1 MDITS
6 YLNSLE
12 DCREALIRFRRDLH
26 RHPEPGWK
34 EFYTTARLIAAL
46 KDHGIPAKYGKEIL
60 HRDYLWGY
68 PPQKEL
74 DVCMERAV
82 SQGADAG
89 IIKEMDGFTGAMAVI
104 ETGNPGPVTALR
116 FDIDC
121 NDVGEDM
128 DPCRL
133 PVKNGFSSE
142 NCGCMH
148 ACGHDGHASLGLFVC
163 MALNAIRKDL
173 SGVIKVIFQPA
184 EEGVRGAQSI
194 AESGVLDDV
203 DWFLSGHLGMGW
215 KTGELLALTNGF
227 LSTTKIDAVITGL
240 SSHAGASPQDGHNAI
255 LAACSATLAM
265 HTACQDSRGAA
276 RLNVGTISGGTG
288 RNVVADRAV
297 LQLETRGETTE
308 IERTVFGRAMSSLK
322 GAAEMFGCTV
332 DTKIMGSA
340 SGADSDDALE
350 PFIKAGASRIPEI
363 TRYVPSGGFTGS
375 EDAAYLMSR
384 VQAHGGKAA
393 YMCIGCDI
401 AAPHHNAR
409 FDIDENS
416 LMTGLK
422 LYVSVLWE
430 LLGQKQ

>member
-46 KDHGIPAKYGKEIL
+46 KDHGIPVRYGKEIL

-163 MALNAIRKDL
+163 LALNAIRKDL
-173 SGVIKVIFQPA
+173 SGVIKIIFQPA

-194 AESGVLDDV
+194 AESGILDDV
-203 DWFLSGHLGMGW
+203 DWFLSGHLGMAG
-215 KTGELLALTNGF
+215 KPQ
-227 LSTTKIDAVITGL
+227 
-240 SSHAGASPQDGHNAI
+240 SSWP
-255 LAACSATLAM
+255 
-265 HTACQDSRGAA
+265 
-276 RLNVGTISGGTG
+276 
-288 RNVVADRAV
+288 
-297 LQLETRGETTE
+297 
-308 IERTVFGRAMSSLK
+308 
-322 GAAEMFGCTV
+322 
-332 DTKIMGSA
+332 
-340 SGADSDDALE
+340 
-350 PFIKAGASRIPEI
+350 
-363 TRYVPSGGFTGS
+363 
-375 EDAAYLMSR
+375 
-384 VQAHGGKAA
+384 
-393 YMCIGCDI
+393 
-401 AAPHHNAR
+401 
-409 FDIDENS
+409 
-416 LMTGLK
+416 
-422 LYVSVLWE
+422 
-430 LLGQKQ
+430 

>member
-128 DPCRL
+128 AYRL
-133 PVKNGFSSE
+133 SGLPWSRQAQRGDHLRRHRTK
-142 NCGCMH
+142 CGCRPGGPPAGDPGRDH
-148 ACGHDGHASLGLFVC
+148 GDRTHRLWPGHE
-163 MALNAIRKDL
+163 
-173 SGVIKVIFQPA
+173 Q
-184 EEGVRGAQSI
+184 
-194 AESGVLDDV
+194 
-203 DWFLSGHLGMGW
+203 
-215 KTGELLALTNGF
+215 
-227 LSTTKIDAVITGL
+227 
-240 SSHAGASPQDGHNAI
+240 
-255 LAACSATLAM
+255 
-265 HTACQDSRGAA
+265 
-276 RLNVGTISGGTG
+276 
-288 RNVVADRAV
+288 
-297 LQLETRGETTE
+297 
-308 IERTVFGRAMSSLK
+308 LK
-322 GAAEMFGCTV
+322 GRG
-332 DTKIMGSA
+332 
-340 SGADSDDALE
+340 
-350 PFIKAGASRIPEI
+350 
-363 TRYVPSGGFTGS
+363 
-375 EDAAYLMSR
+375 
-384 VQAHGGKAA
+384 
-393 YMCIGCDI
+393 
-401 AAPHHNAR
+401 
-409 FDIDENS
+409 
-416 LMTGLK
+416 
-422 LYVSVLWE
+422 
-430 LLGQKQ
+430 

>member
-46 KDHGIPAKYGKEIL
+46 KDHGIPVRYGKEIL

-68 PPQKEL
+68 PLQKEL

-133 PVKNGFSSE
+133 PVKGFSSE

-148 ACGHDGHASLGLFVC
+148 ACGHDGHAS
-163 MALNAIRKDL
+163 
-173 SGVIKVIFQPA
+173 P
-184 EEGVRGAQSI
+184 GA
-194 AESGVLDDV
+194 
-203 DWFLSGHLGMGW
+203 F
-215 KTGELLALTNGF
+215 
-227 LSTTKIDAVITGL
+227 
-240 SSHAGASPQDGHNAI
+240 
-255 LAACSATLAM
+255 
-265 HTACQDSRGAA
+265 
-276 RLNVGTISGGTG
+276 RLPGP
-288 RNVVADRAV
+288 
-297 LQLETRGETTE
+297 
-308 IERTVFGRAMSSLK
+308 ERH
-322 GAAEMFGCTV
+322 
-332 DTKIMGSA
+332 
-340 SGADSDDALE
+340 
-350 PFIKAGASRIPEI
+350 P
-363 TRYVPSGGFTGS
+363 
-375 EDAAYLMSR
+375 
-384 VQAHGGKAA
+384 
-393 YMCIGCDI
+393 
-401 AAPHHNAR
+401 
-409 FDIDENS
+409 
-416 LMTGLK
+416 
-422 LYVSVLWE
+422 
-430 LLGQKQ
+430 